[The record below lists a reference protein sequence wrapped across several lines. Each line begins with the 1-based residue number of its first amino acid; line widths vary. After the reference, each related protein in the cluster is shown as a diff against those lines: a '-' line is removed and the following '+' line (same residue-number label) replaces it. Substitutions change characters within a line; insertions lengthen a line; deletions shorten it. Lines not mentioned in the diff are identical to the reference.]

1 MVSWTDPM
9 ESTSSN
15 LPMTETRT
23 IGLTGAAGY
32 IGSRV
37 ANNLLGAGH
46 EVVAIDDFSAA
57 QVESV
62 GDLDIID
69 ADIRDTA
76 ALEAHFSDVDLLFHL
91 AAESGVQSCDDDP
104 DRAFDV
110 NVRGTE
116 TVAWFCRQREI
127 PLVFPCSMAIIGEP
141 VDLPITVDHPRDPVN
156 MYGLTKKMS
165 EDDIHDLADGEFP
178 AHVYMKSNLYGHHE
192 VDGQSVGK
200 RTVINVF
207 VEKALADETLTVH
220 KPGTQARDFIHVKD
234 VARAYEHSIETL
246 LDGADNG
253 ATTIPIASG
262 EDMSVLDLASLV
274 QRVCDEERGYEP
286 TVELVENPRG
296 EEAAGSDFSV
306 DTSRAAETIG
316 FEAEHSVEETV
327 RDLLSEEE

>member
-1 MVSWTDPM
+1 
-9 ESTSSN
+9 
-15 LPMTETRT
+15 MTETRT

-37 ANNLLGAGH
+37 ANNLLNAGH
-46 EVVAIDDFSAA
+46 DVVAIDDFSAA

-62 GDLDIID
+62 GNLDVVD
-69 ADIRDTA
+69 ADVRDA
-76 ALEAHFSDVDLLFHL
+76 DMLKARFAEVDVLAHL

-127 PLVFPCSMAIIGEP
+127 PLVFPCSMAIVGEP
-141 VDLPITVDHPRDPVN
+141 VELPITADHPRDPVN

-165 EDDIHDLADGEFP
+165 EDDIHDLAHGSFP

-192 VDGQSVGK
+192 VSDERVGK
-200 RTVINVF
+200 RTVINIF
-207 VEKALADETLTVH
+207 VERALDDKTLSVH

-234 VARAYEHSIETL
+234 VARAYEHSVETL
-246 LDGADNG
+246 LEDPDTG
-253 ATTIPIASG
+253 ATTIPLASG
-262 EDMSVLDLASLV
+262 ENMSVLDLANLV
-274 QRVCDEERGYEP
+274 QRVCEEERGYAPE
-286 TVELVENPRG
+286 VELVENPRG

-306 DTSRAAETIG
+306 DTSHAADAIG
-316 FEAEHSVEETV
+316 FEAEHSVEGTV
-327 RDLLSEEE
+327 REMLSEGE

>member
-1 MVSWTDPM
+1 
-9 ESTSSN
+9 
-15 LPMTETRT
+15 MTETRT

-37 ANNLLGAGH
+37 MYNLLDTGH
-46 EVVAIDDFSAA
+46 NVVTIDDFSAA

-62 GDLDIID
+62 DGQNIVE
-69 ADIRDTA
+69 ADIRDEEL
-76 ALEAHFSDVDLLFHL
+76 LESQFADVDILLHL
-91 AAESGVQSCDDDP
+91 AAESGVQACDENP

-116 TVAWFCRQREI
+116 TVAWFCRQNDV

-141 VDLPITVDHPRDPVN
+141 VELPISADHPRDPVN
-156 MYGLTKKMS
+156 MYGLSKKLS
-165 EDDIHDLADGEFP
+165 EDDVHDLARGEFP

-192 VDGQSVGK
+192 AGGERVGK

-207 VEKALADETLTVH
+207 AERALEDKTLSVH
-220 KPGTQARDFIHVKD
+220 EPGTQARDFIHVKD
-234 VARAYEHSIETL
+234 VARAYERSIETM
-246 LDGADNG
+246 LDGAEPG

-262 EDMSVLDLASLV
+262 EDMSVLDLANLV
-274 QRVCDEERGYEP
+274 QRVCSEERGYEP
-286 TVELVENPRG
+286 EVELVENPRG

-316 FEAEHSVEETV
+316 FEAEHTVEATV
-327 RDLLSEEE
+327 RAMLSEGE

>member
-1 MVSWTDPM
+1 
-9 ESTSSN
+9 
-15 LPMTETRT
+15 MTETLT
-23 IGLTGAAGY
+23 VGITGAAGY

-37 ANNLLGAGH
+37 MANVLSDGH
-46 EVVAIDDFSAA
+46 DVVAIDDFSAA
-57 QVESV
+57 KVESV
-62 GDLDIID
+62 AGQPIDD
-69 ADIRDTA
+69 ADIRDKE
-76 ALEAHFSDVDLLFHL
+76 ALESHFGDVDILFHL

-116 TVAWFCRQREI
+116 RIAWFCRQREI

-141 VDLPITVDHPRDPVN
+141 TELPITADHPRDPVN

-165 EDDIHDLADGEFP
+165 EDDIHDLARNSFP

-192 VDGQSVGK
+192 IAGESVGK

-207 VEKALADETLTVH
+207 VEKARNDETLTVH

-234 VARAYEHSIETL
+234 VARAYIRSIEKL
-246 LDGADNG
+246 IEDADTYDG

-274 QRVCDEERGYEP
+274 QRVCGEERGYEP
-286 TVELVENPRG
+286 DVELVENPRG

-316 FEAEHSVEETV
+316 FEVEHTVEETV
-327 RDLLSEEE
+327 RDLLSEEG